1 MNPLFNLLGGGQ
13 NQMMAQIRNIAGMMR
28 GNPQA
33 MLQNNPQAQQLIA
46 QHGGDP
52 KKAFY
57 ALAQQMGIDPN
68 EVVKTLGM

>member
-13 NQMMAQIRNIAGMMR
+13 NPMMAQIRNIAGMMR

-46 QHGGDP
+46 QYGSP
-52 KKAFY
+52 QKAFY

-68 EVVKTLGM
+68 EVMKTLGM

>member
-13 NQMMAQIRNIAGMMR
+13 NPMMSQIRNIAGMMR

-33 MLQNNPQAQQLIA
+33 ILQNNPQAQQLIA
-46 QHGGDP
+46 QYGSP
-52 KKAFY
+52 QKAFY

-68 EVVKTLGM
+68 EVMKTLGM